1 MSLMLPKL
9 YQIPLSNRPYL
20 SFCAVNQQ
28 VTYKDIKRY
37 SQAAMS
43 YSKTNSKNQNI
54 KKEALWNFHECY
66 DKIRCGASIS
76 KTAGINSFVD
86 DLKIVILFFKKIFK
100 LCWEM
105 NYGNNKR
112 ADFFIRAAG

>member
-28 VTYKDIKRY
+28 VTYKAIKSY
-37 SQAAMS
+37 SQATMS

-66 DKIRCGASIS
+66 DNIRCGASIS